1 VLAIYPNHMEALANK
16 GLALGNLGRY
26 QEAIEYFDQA
36 IAIIPDATET
46 LNNKANALTELQ
58 QNIEPAV

>member
-1 VLAIYPNHMEALANK
+1 MEALANK